1 MPSLATAAFGGDPAR
16 WPLPAA
22 ATPECGW
29 LRAVAAAGQGR
40 YGCAHAELDALCSTA
55 RPPLASLAHSTR
67 GSLLR
72 QLGWHRLARGWD
84 GRALTL
90 AGDDRCARVDALLGL
105 SADALG
111 LGRFA
116 VSERLLDAAGEALG
130 AQPEPP
136 VRLAI
141 RLEWVGAE
149 LGMASGAGDAVAHA
163 RRAVDLAE
171 AWSSVRHRVKSGVVL
186 AAALC
191 STGRVAES
199 RTLADALL
207 DTTARHGLVPLRWAV
222 ASLLDGIGSNSLDAT
237 EVREIRDDAA
247 TLVERRG
254 GHWHRG

>member
-1 MPSLATAAFGGDPAR
+1 MPSLATVAFGDDPAH

-22 ATPECGW
+22 ATPECHW

-40 YGCAHAELDALCSTA
+40 YGCAHAELDALRHTA

-90 AGDDRCARVDALLGL
+90 AGDDTCARVDALLGL

-111 LGRFA
+111 LGRFT
-116 VSERLLDAAGEALG
+116 VSGRLLDAATEVLDS
-130 AQPEPP
+130 QPEPP

-141 RLEWVGAE
+141 RLQWVGAE
-149 LGMASGAGDAVAHA
+149 LAMASGAGDALGHA
-163 RRAVDLAE
+163 RRAVDLADG
-171 AWSSVRHRVKSGVVL
+171 WSSVRHRVKSRVVL

-199 RTLADALL
+199 RTLADVLL

-222 ASLLDGIGSNSLDAT
+222 ASLLDGIGSNSLEADK
-237 EVREIRDDAA
+237 VREIRDDIAA
-247 TLVERRG
+247 VVERRG